1 MLDDEFQ
8 ISGREMFEFNPDLV
22 GEDDD
27 EAAEGVI
34 ERERDS
40 DDEVKYR
47 ESGLNGHIYTLLHA
61 CLIDFFNGV

>member
-1 MLDDEFQ
+1 MVSIICQFQ

-22 GEDDD
+22 GADDD

-40 DDEVKYR
+40 EDEVRGYKV
-47 ESGLNGHIYTLLHA
+47 GAIL
-61 CLIDFFNGV
+61 

>member
-1 MLDDEFQ
+1 MNTLDNELNDEFQ

-27 EAAEGVI
+27 EATEGVI

-40 DDEVKYR
+40 DDEVKHR
-47 ESGLNGHIYTLLHA
+47 EREGLNGYKNHIFK
-61 CLIDFFNGV
+61 CV

>member
-40 DDEVKYR
+40 DDEVKDR
-47 ESGLNGHIYTLLHA
+47 EWGLNGHIYTLLHA
-61 CLIDFFNGV
+61 CLIDFF